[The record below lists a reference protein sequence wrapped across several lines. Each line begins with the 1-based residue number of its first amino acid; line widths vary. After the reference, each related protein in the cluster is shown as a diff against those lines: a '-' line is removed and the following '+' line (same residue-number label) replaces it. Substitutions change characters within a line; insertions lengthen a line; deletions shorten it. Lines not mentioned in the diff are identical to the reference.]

1 MTPTS
6 PQSREAT
13 TSPAV
18 TIHPTA
24 QIEPGAQIGA
34 GTIIG
39 PYCVIGANVV
49 IGERCRLI
57 AHVHVTGH
65 TSVGAETVIYPFASL
80 GTPPQSVHYRGGPT
94 RLVVGSK
101 CEIRENVTMNT
112 GTEEGGGVTTVGD
125 RGLFMVGCHIGHD
138 CHVGNHVVFA
148 NGVQLGGHCVVG
160 DHVVM
165 GGLAAVHQFAHIGP
179 YAMVGGASGVR
190 GDVIP
195 FGLVHGNL
203 ATLHGINTIGMRRN
217 NFSAETISAVRTA
230 YRAIFLG
237 DGTFAARVDAAEQK
251 FGGNPEVARIIAFI
265 RDRGGR
271 PLCQPDKRQP
281 AS

>member
-6 PQSREAT
+6 PQAQKSSGSEMT
-13 TSPAV
+13 

-24 QIEPGAQIGA
+24 QIEPGAVIGA
-34 GTIIG
+34 GAFIG

-49 IGERCRLI
+49 IGDRCRLL
-57 AHVHVTGH
+57 AHVHVAGH
-65 TSVGAETVIYPFASL
+65 TTIGAETVVYPFASL
-80 GTPPQSVHYRGGPT
+80 GTPPQSVHYHGGPT
-94 RLVVGSK
+94 RLVIGAK
-101 CEIRENVTMNT
+101 CDIRQYVTMNT
-112 GTEEGGGVTTVGD
+112 GTEDGGGVTTVGD
-125 RGLFMVGCHIGHD
+125 RGFFMVGSHVGHD
-138 CHVGNHVVFA
+138 CHVGSHVVFA
-148 NGVQLGGHCVVG
+148 NGVLLGGHCVVG

-165 GGLAAVHQFAHIGP
+165 GGLAAVHQFARIGP

-203 ATLHGINTIGMRRN
+203 ATLHGINTVGMRRN
-217 NFSAETISAVRTA
+217 NFSADIISAVRTA

-237 DGTFAARVDAAEQK
+237 AGTFAERVDAAERK
-251 FGGNPEVARIIAFI
+251 FGGNAEVARIIAFI

-271 PLCQPDKRQP
+271 PLCQPDKRQN
-281 AS
+281 AA

>member
-1 MTPTS
+1 MTPTTSQAQKS
-6 PQSREAT
+6 PGSGIT
-13 TSPAV
+13 

-24 QIEPGAQIGA
+24 QIEPGAVIGA
-34 GTIIG
+34 GAFIG

-57 AHVHVTGH
+57 AHVHVAGH
-65 TSVGAETVIYPFASL
+65 TAIGAETVIYPFASL
-80 GTPPQSVHYRGGPT
+80 GTPPQSVHYHGGPT
-94 RLVVGSK
+94 RLVIGAN
-101 CEIRENVTMNT
+101 CDIRENVTMNT
-112 GTEEGGGVTTVGD
+112 GTEDGGGVTTVGD
-125 RGLFMVGCHIGHD
+125 RGFFMVGCHVGHD
-138 CHVGNHVVFA
+138 CHVGSNVVFA

-165 GGLAAVHQFAHIGP
+165 GGLAAVHQFARIGP
-179 YAMVGGASGVR
+179 YAMVGGASGIR

-203 ATLHGINTIGMRRN
+203 ATLHGINTVGMRRN
-217 NFSAETISAVRTA
+217 NFSADTISTVRAA

-237 DGTFAARVDAAEQK
+237 EGTFAERVDAAERK
-251 FGGNPEVARIIAFI
+251 YGGNAEVARIIAFI

-271 PLCQPDKRQP
+271 PLCQPDKRQG